1 MSSEAL
7 ASIIAAI
14 IGVLGTL
21 LITRFDDVMTVFRKA
36 PRDISG
42 TWEGQ
47 SFEISYSSNIVNEPP
62 LIEHEPT
69 LLDKYIVTVKQRGTK
84 FTAIMKETETFQL

>member
-1 MSSEAL
+1 
-7 ASIIAAI
+7 
-14 IGVLGTL
+14 
-21 LITRFDDVMTVFRKA
+21 
-36 PRDISG
+36 
-42 TWEGQ
+42 
-47 SFEISYSSNIVNEPP
+47 VNEPP